1 MAESKSL
8 PSDVKKIS
16 KNEEELKIL
25 EVLKNT
31 FLLNPIP
38 WQKRKSGKFWKTER
52 SQFRALK
59 KDKGQRRTFE
69 ERLKLKEERI
79 RNNELGNM
87 LMKEKIAKK
96 QDLRQRIA
104 ENKKK
109 KEEKQ
114 LKNEVYQVVR
124 NPNKI
129 KKMKKSDLVKRDIL
143 AKVQ

>member
-1 MAESKSL
+1 MDEPEIVKEKKEDNREINVKMAESKSL

-59 KDKGQRRTFE
+59 KDKGQR
-69 ERLKLKEERI
+69 
-79 RNNELGNM
+79 
-87 LMKEKIAKK
+87 
-96 QDLRQRIA
+96 
-104 ENKKK
+104 
-109 KEEKQ
+109 
-114 LKNEVYQVVR
+114 
-124 NPNKI
+124 
-129 KKMKKSDLVKRDIL
+129 
-143 AKVQ
+143 